1 MRIIVGI
8 GRIVGYGI
16 VLAMMCALAV
26 GMVFAIAQG

>member
-8 GRIVGYGI
+8 GRIIGYGI
-16 VLAMMCALAV
+16 VLTMMSALAV